1 MLKILDRYIIRK
13 FLSTFFF
20 MLGIIMLFA
29 MVFDISEKLSDFISN
44 KAPISDILLDY
55 YLNFLLFYGNMFSSM
70 IIFISVIWFTA
81 KLAQDTEIIP
91 MWFSGKPITRFI
103 RPYLIGATIL
113 TIISLVLNHFI
124 IPRAN
129 KVRLD
134 FEEKYY
140 RDAILVEDYHADY
153 PGNQTVYFSNYS
165 NNAEEINDLTVQ
177 KWNDSNQPVYF
188 LKARSAYN
196 KPGTFEWTLKDY
208 YEKKIGFP
216 RGTLIH
222 GQKKDTVFN
231 FKMDEMAQRENLA
244 ESMTFSELRALIERE
259 RLKGSDLVPFYE
271 IELHQRTSY
280 PFAAYVLT
288 IIGVSVSSQKKRGG
302 IGMNIAI
309 GLGFVFVYIFAMK
322 MMTVASLNVGFPPLI
337 AVWIPNVLFSF
348 VAFFLYRFAQK

>member
-1 MLKILDRYIIRK
+1 
-13 FLSTFFF
+13 
-20 MLGIIMLFA
+20 MLFA

-44 KAPISDILLDY
+44 KAPISEILLDY

-70 IIFISVIWFTA
+70 IIFISVIWYTA

>member
-1 MLKILDRYIIRK
+1 MLSILDKYIIKK
-13 FLSTFFF
+13 FLATFFF

-29 MVFDISEKLSDFISN
+29 MVFDISEKLSEFISN
-44 KAPISDILLDY
+44 QAPISAILLEY
-55 YLNFLLFYGNMFSSM
+55 YLTFLLFYGNMFSSM

-103 RPYLIGATIL
+103 RPYMIGATIL
-113 TIISLVLNHFI
+113 TVMSLILNHFV

-140 RDAILVEDYHADY
+140 RDAIQVEDYHADY
-153 PGNQTVYFSNYS
+153 PGNQTVFFSNYS
-165 NNAEEINDLTVQ
+165 NSQVGINDLTVQ
-177 KWNDSNQPVYF
+177 RWNDSNQPVYF
-188 LKARSAYN
+188 LKAKTAIN
-196 KPGTFEWTLKDY
+196 KPGTFEWQLIDY
-208 YEKKIGFP
+208 YEKSIDFPKGKI
-216 RGTLIH
+216 IH
-222 GQKKDTVFN
+222 GQKKDTIFY
-231 FKMDEMAQRENLA
+231 FKIDEMAQRENLA
-244 ESMTFSELRALIERE
+244 ESMTYSELKGLIERE
-259 RLKGSDLVPFYE
+259 KIKGSSLVPFYE

-280 PFAAYVLT
+280 PFATYILT

-309 GLGFVFVYIFAMK
+309 GLGFVFIYIFAMK
-322 MMTVASLNVGFPPLI
+322 MMTVASLNVGFPVLI
-337 AVWIPNVLFSF
+337 AVWIPNLLFSL

>member
-1 MLKILDRYIIRK
+1 
-13 FLSTFFF
+13 
-20 MLGIIMLFA
+20 MLFA

-44 KAPISDILLDY
+44 KAPISEILLDY

-208 YEKKIGFP
+208 YEKKIAFP

-348 VAFFLYRFAQK
+348 VALFLYRFAQK

>member
-1 MLKILDRYIIRK
+1 MLKILDKYIISK

-29 MVFDISEKLSDFISN
+29 MVFDISEKLSDFIAN
-44 KAPISDILLDY
+44 KAPFSEILLDY

-103 RPYLIGATIL
+103 RPYLIGATVL
-113 TIISLVLNHFI
+113 TVISLVLNHFI

-129 KVRLD
+129 KVRLE

-140 RDAILVEDYHADY
+140 RESILVEDYHADY
-153 PGNQTVYFSNYS
+153 PGNQTVYFSNFTNS
-165 NNAEEINDLTVQ
+165 SKGISDLTVQ
-177 KWNDSNQPVYF
+177 RWNDSNQPVYF

-196 KPGTFEWTLKDY
+196 LPGTFKWRLTDY
-208 YEKKIGFP
+208 YEKEIVFP
-216 RGTLIH
+216 KGMLVH
-222 GQKKDTVFN
+222 GQKKDTIFN
-231 FKMDEMAQRENLA
+231 FKMDEMAQRENVA
-244 ESMTFSELRALIERE
+244 ESMTFSELKALIHRE
-259 RLKGSDLVPFYE
+259 KLKGSEFVPFYE

-302 IGMNIAI
+302 IGINIAI
-309 GLGFVFVYIFAMK
+309 GLAFVFVYIFAMK

-337 AVWIPNVLFSF
+337 AVWIPNLLFSL

>member
-1 MLKILDRYIIRK
+1 
-13 FLSTFFF
+13 
-20 MLGIIMLFA
+20 MLFA

-44 KAPISDILLDY
+44 KAPISEILLDY

>member
-1 MLKILDRYIIRK
+1 
-13 FLSTFFF
+13 
-20 MLGIIMLFA
+20 MLFA
-29 MVFDISEKLSDFISN
+29 MVFDISEKLSEFISN
-44 KAPISDILLDY
+44 KAPISEILLDY

-322 MMTVASLNVGFPPLI
+322 MMTVASIIVGFPPLI

>member
-1 MLKILDRYIIRK
+1 
-13 FLSTFFF
+13 
-20 MLGIIMLFA
+20 

-44 KAPISDILLDY
+44 KAPISEILLDY

>member
-1 MLKILDRYIIRK
+1 
-13 FLSTFFF
+13 

-29 MVFDISEKLSDFISN
+29 MVFDISEKLSEFISN
-44 KAPISDILLDY
+44 KAPISEILLDY

-103 RPYLIGATIL
+103 RPYMIGATIL
-113 TIISLVLNHFI
+113 TVMSLILNHFV

-140 RDAILVEDYHADY
+140 RDAIQVEDYHADY
-153 PGNQTVYFSNYS
+153 PGNQTVFFSNYS
-165 NNAEEINDLTVQ
+165 NSQAGINDLTVQ
-177 KWNDSNQPVYF
+177 RWNDSNQPVYF
-188 LKARSAYN
+188 LKAKIATN
-196 KPGTFEWTLKDY
+196 TPGTFEWQLIDY
-208 YEKKIGFP
+208 YEKSIAFPEGKI
-216 RGTLIH
+216 IH
-222 GQKKDTVFN
+222 GQKKDTIFN
-231 FKMDEMAQRENLA
+231 FKMVEMAQRENLA
-244 ESMTFSELRALIERE
+244 ESMTFSELKGLIERE
-259 RLKGSDLVPFYE
+259 KTKGSSLVPFYE

-280 PFAAYVLT
+280 PFATYILT

-302 IGMNIAI
+302 IGLNIAI

-322 MMTVASLNVGFPPLI
+322 MMTVASLNVGFPVLI
-337 AVWIPNVLFSF
+337 AVWIPNLLFSI
-348 VAFFLYRFAQK
+348 VALFLYRFAQK

>member
-1 MLKILDRYIIRK
+1 
-13 FLSTFFF
+13 
-20 MLGIIMLFA
+20 MLFA
-29 MVFDISEKLSDFISN
+29 MVFDISEKLSEFISN
-44 KAPISDILLDY
+44 KAPISEILLDY

>member
-1 MLKILDRYIIRK
+1 
-13 FLSTFFF
+13 
-20 MLGIIMLFA
+20 MLFA
-29 MVFDISEKLSDFISN
+29 MVFDISEKLSEFISN
-44 KAPISDILLDY
+44 KAPISEILLDY

-70 IIFISVIWFTA
+70 IIFISLIWFTA

-271 IELHQRTSY
+271 IEFHQRTSY

-302 IGMNIAI
+302 IGMSIAI
-309 GLGFVFVYIFAMK
+309 GFGFVFVYIFSMK

-348 VAFFLYRFAQK
+348 VAFFLYRFVQK